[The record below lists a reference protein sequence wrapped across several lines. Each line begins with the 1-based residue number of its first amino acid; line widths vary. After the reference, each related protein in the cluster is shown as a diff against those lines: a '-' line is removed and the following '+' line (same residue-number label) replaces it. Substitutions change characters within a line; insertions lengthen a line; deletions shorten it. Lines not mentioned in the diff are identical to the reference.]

1 MPRKSRR
8 LFLCAA
14 LMAGI
19 AIAGGNA
26 GLAQQP
32 APGGPPP
39 PRQPSIESPVVHPDR
54 TVTFNFRAPA
64 AQKVELSGQFLRG
77 NQPMQKGDGGVWS
90 LTVGP
95 VEPNLYPY
103 NFVVDGVG
111 VSDPLNPEVFPN
123 ERFKPSL
130 VDVPGGQPSLHS
142 VQPVPHGTVAYSFY
156 ESASLRRTRPLVIY
170 TPPGYRTGTE
180 KYPVFYLVSGTTDT
194 EETWFR
200 AGRVNFIL
208 DNLIAQKKAVPM
220 IVVMP
225 YGNMMMGAPMPSSP
239 EVAAMY
245 QAFSDDLT
253 GSVIPY
259 VEGNYR
265 VLQDREKRAI
275 GGFSRG
281 GGQSLFTGFR
291 NPDTFAWI
299 ASYSAYLT
307 PEVCGKHFPAML
319 SDPAAANTRLKLLW
333 LGVGREDFL
342 QKPTVEFE
350 TFLKDKGIT
359 HTWLETGGG
368 HTWMN
373 ARHYLAETLQLFFK

>member
-1 MPRKSRR
+1 MHRR
-8 LFLCAA
+8 PVLKPGWLA
-14 LMAGI
+14 LTLLSLPAC
-19 AIAGGNA
+19 AIAQGQKPDA
-26 GLAQQP
+26 A
-32 APGGPPP
+32 P
-39 PRQPSIESPVVHPDR
+39 PRQAPALESPVVHADR

-64 AQKVELSGQFLRG
+64 AQKVELSGQFLKG
-77 NQPMQKGDGGVWS
+77 NQPMQKNDAGVWS

-103 NFVVDGVG
+103 NFVVDGAG
-111 VSDPLNPEVFPN
+111 VADPLNPDIFPN

-130 VDVPGGQPSLHS
+130 VDVPGETPALHA
-142 VQPVPHGTVAYSFY
+142 VQPVPHGAMTYSFY
-156 ESASLRRTRPLVIY
+156 ESKTLHRTRPLVIY
-170 TPPGYRTGTE
+170 TPPGYESGTE

-245 QAFSDDLT
+245 QVFSDELMDNI
-253 GSVIPY
+253 IPR
-259 VEGNYR
+259 VESSYR
-265 VLQDREKRAI
+265 VDASREKRAI
-275 GGFSRG
+275 AGFSRG
-281 GGQSLFTGFR
+281 GGQSLYTGFK
-291 NPDTFAWI
+291 NPDKFAWI
-299 ASYSAYLT
+299 GSYSAYLT
-307 PEVCGKHFPAML
+307 PEVCGKHFPAL
-319 SDPAAANTRLKLLW
+319 TADAAATNSRLKLLW
-333 LGVGREDFL
+333 LGVGKADFL
-342 QKPTVEFE
+342 HKPAVEFDA
-350 TFLKDKGIT
+350 FLKDHGIT
-359 HTWLETGGG
+359 HTWLETEGG